1 MLHLDEVMGQDGFG
15 SVYGGR
21 MKSTDGWVRPE
32 AGKVRSDVLDDAQ
45 RISDFAMS
53 SR

>member
-1 MLHLDEVMGQDGFG
+1 MLHLDEMMGQDGFG
-15 SVYGGR
+15 TVNGAR
-21 MKSTDGWVRPE
+21 MKSADRWVRPE

-45 RISDFAMS
+45 RIFDFAKW